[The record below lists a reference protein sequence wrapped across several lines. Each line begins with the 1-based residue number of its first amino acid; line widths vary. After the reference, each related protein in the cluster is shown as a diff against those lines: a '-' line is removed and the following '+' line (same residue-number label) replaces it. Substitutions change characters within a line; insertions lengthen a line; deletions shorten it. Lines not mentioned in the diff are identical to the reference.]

1 MLDNQPGEAP
11 TSPAEAPTSPAA
23 SPAPTAADAAP
34 AAVSSSAHRAGGKR
48 LGVAA
53 IALVVLIAIG
63 YVLGGAAAAGG
74 PVGSADKAVR
84 GTVDHENA
92 VVDVL
97 NEDPFKGIDVSGGTA
112 NIPNAKAVLTAYK
125 EKLSKLQP
133 TVSSDRAALQ
143 AVRPQLQSS
152 FLTLPEQGT
161 INHDRQRVDAALAAL
176 HHAQR
181 GIDIS
186 KKQVDFL
193 NAVFDAAASFD
204 AVGKSMQANDVAGTA
219 TQLPGTKAAVQGAI
233 ALAQP
238 PDIPAAFMPMLKAMQ
253 QAADDLQGLI
263 SAVQAN
269 DSAGVQRYVAA
280 VEADGKALE
289 AEDQNAID
297 KAENDLFQPLIASY
311 NREMKIASS

>member
-1 MLDNQPGEAP
+1 MLDNE
-11 TSPAEAPTSPAA
+11 PAEAPA
-23 SPAPTAADAAP
+23 SPATAPASTAADAAP
-34 AAVSSSAHRAGGKR
+34 AAASGAPRRGGKW
-48 LGVAA
+48 LVIGA

-74 PVGSADKAVR
+74 PVGSADKALR
-84 GTVDHENA
+84 GTIDHENG
-92 VVDVL
+92 VVDIL
-97 NEDPFKGIDVSGGTA
+97 NEDPLKGVDVSSGTA
-112 NIPNAKAVLTAYK
+112 DIPKAKAALTAYK
-125 EKLSKLQP
+125 DKLSKVQP

-143 AVRPQLQSS
+143 GVRPQLQSS

-176 HHAQR
+176 QSAQR

-193 NAVFDAAASFD
+193 NAVFDAAGSFD

-219 TQLPGTKAAVQGAI
+219 SKLPSTKAAVQVAI
-233 ALAQP
+233 GLAKP
-238 PDIPAAFMPMLKAMQ
+238 PDIPSAFMPMLKEMQ
-253 QAADDLQGLI
+253 QAADDLQALI

-269 DSAGVQRYVAA
+269 DSAGVQKDVAA

-289 AEDQNAID
+289 AIDQTAID
-297 KAENDLFQPLIASY
+297 KAENDLFQPLIDSY

>member
-1 MLDNQPGEAP
+1 MI
-11 TSPAEAPTSPAA
+11 
-23 SPAPTAADAAP
+23 
-34 AAVSSSAHRAGGKR
+34 
-48 LGVAA
+48 AA

-63 YVLGGAAAAGG
+63 FVVGGAAAAGG
-74 PVGSADKAVR
+74 PVGSADKALR
-84 GTVDHENA
+84 STVDHENA

-97 NEDPFKGIDVSGGTA
+97 NQDPLKGIDLTSGTA
-112 NIPNAKAVLTAYK
+112 DIPKAKAALTAYK
-125 EKLSKLQP
+125 QKLSSVEP

-143 AVRPQLQSS
+143 RVRPQLQSS
-152 FLTLPEQGT
+152 FLTLPEQGS

-176 HHAQR
+176 RSAQR

-219 TQLPGTKAAVQGAI
+219 SQLPTTSTDVKSAI

-238 PDIPAAFMPMLKAMQ
+238 PDIPAAFMPLLKAMQ
-253 QAADDLQGLI
+253 QAANDLQALI

-269 DSAGVQRYVAA
+269 DSAGVQKDVAA
-280 VEADGKALE
+280 VEADGKALD
-289 AEDQNAID
+289 ATDQNAID
-297 KAENDLFQPLIASY
+297 KAENDLFQPLIDRY